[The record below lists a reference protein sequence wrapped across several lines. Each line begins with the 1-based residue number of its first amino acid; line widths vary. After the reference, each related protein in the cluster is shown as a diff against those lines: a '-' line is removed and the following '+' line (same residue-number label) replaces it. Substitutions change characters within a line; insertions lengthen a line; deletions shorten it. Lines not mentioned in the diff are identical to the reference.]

1 MELFFVLVQAAVWTL
16 LRSAGQGSISHR
28 KAKGISL
35 FTIVQFP
42 NSPCYLPDGQVG
54 TCYNIGECR
63 RLSGLP
69 QGSCARGYG
78 VCCIFQ
84 RTCGGI
90 ITQNCTYFTNPGYP
104 GTYDGNQSCTVAV
117 RRPQSPKICQLRLDF
132 DDFRLLNPVAGDCIS
147 DSFTVTG
154 QNSNNVIPTLCGSNS
169 GQHMYVDVD
178 DSNTLVNLNTVT
190 NGQGP
195 RRWSVKVCQIECNSP
210 WKAPANCLQYYT
222 GITGNFQ
229 SFNYDAQNAPTVSG
243 GYPRNLNYAICF
255 RKESGR
261 CTIEYRVK
269 DGSVFAIFNVDAG
282 NEPTVNGGEA
292 GVGVMEC
299 PTDYLLLGGIRYCGS
314 RLNPSLEEENPT
326 ENLPVTDN
334 TGGPFVVNFVTDS
347 EENAQGFN
355 LDYEQILCSSSR
367 NDTD

>member
-1 MELFFVLVQAAVWTL
+1 MWTVVLL
-16 LRSAGQGSISHR
+16 ISHCIFFS
-28 KAKGISL
+28 ASL
-35 FTIVQFP
+35 FDFTGLTLQDPWRFLYF
-42 NSPCYLPDGQVG
+42 SGRPCEGRDGR
-54 TCYNIGECR
+54 I
-63 RLSGLP
+63 
-69 QGSCARGYG
+69 G
-78 VCCIFQ
+78 VCME
-84 RTCGGI
+84 
-90 ITQNCTYFTNPGYP
+90 
-104 GTYDGNQSCTVAV
+104 
-117 RRPQSPKICQLRLDF
+117 PKICAWKGGVEVGSCQQGRRICCSASRSCGQTISVNGSYFINPEYPESLSSARACSVRLASVSDLCQVRLDF
-132 DDFRLLNPVAGDCIS
+132 EDLILRGP
-147 DSFTVTG
+147 DSSTGRCEHDALRVTG
-154 QNSNNVIPTLCGSNS
+154 GDRNDLVPSFCGSNS
-169 GQHMYVDVD
+169 GHHAYIEVY
-178 DSNTLVNLNTVT
+178 SSSGPLTLTVVT
-190 NGQGP
+190 SEHAGID
-195 RRWSVKVCQIECNSP
+195 RKWKIKITTIRCESP